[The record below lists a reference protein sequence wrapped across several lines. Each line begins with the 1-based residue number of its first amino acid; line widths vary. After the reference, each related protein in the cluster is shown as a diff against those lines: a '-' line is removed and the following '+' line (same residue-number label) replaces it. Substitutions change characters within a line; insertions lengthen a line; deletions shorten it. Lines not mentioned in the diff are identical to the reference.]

1 MIFICLNVLVLV
13 HPHLPTP
20 FTSNP
25 VIWPRC
31 WYSYFW
37 RSWYL
42 STPSLHPCTRT
53 PVIYL
58 RCWPDNIHVVFE
70 CFDTFYPPT
79 PSLPLHPKLSDLMDL
94 VKIIFRSDN
103 KVHFHQ
109 FVCHGKWLSLAGP
122 HASFYWFPRDS
133 LRWLFS
139 AKQCTNFQNIV
150 LNFSSPVL
158 ILFQLC
164 WTCHGLTWIFSHQA
178 QKISEKE
185 DLSYLPSYARHG
197 TVMSMII

>member
-1 MIFICLNVLVLV
+1 MFEDLDTCPPPPFTLAPEPQWSIWDADQIIFMCLNVLILF
-13 HPHLPTP
+13 HPP
-20 FTSNP
+20 
-25 VIWPRC
+25 
-31 WYSYFW
+31 
-37 RSWYL
+37 
-42 STPSLHPCTRT
+42 
-53 PVIYL
+53 
-58 RCWPDNIHVVFE
+58 
-70 CFDTFYPPT
+70 
-79 PSLPLHPKLSDLMDL
+79 PSLPLHPKLSNLMDL
-94 VKIIFRSDN
+94 VKIIFRSDD
-103 KVHFHQ
+103 KVHFYQ

-122 HASFYWFPRDS
+122 HASFYWFPRGS
-133 LRWLFS
+133 LTWLFS
-139 AKQCTNFQNIV
+139 AKQCTNFQNIE